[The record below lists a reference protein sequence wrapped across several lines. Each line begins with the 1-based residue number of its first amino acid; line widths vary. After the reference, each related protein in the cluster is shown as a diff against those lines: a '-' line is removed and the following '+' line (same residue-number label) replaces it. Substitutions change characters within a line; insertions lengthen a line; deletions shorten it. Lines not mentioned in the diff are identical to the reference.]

1 MIDLNM
7 IDLNVYWVLLI
18 VASLVLG
25 FGTQIYIKSRYKKW
39 GKVANTL
46 GYTGGQAARKMLD
59 ANGLYH
65 VAIDVTSGTL
75 TDHFNPKTN
84 TVSLSEQVYYN
95 RSVSALASACHE
107 CGHAVQYARSYV
119 PATLRSAMILPINI
133 ASSVWMFVLI
143 AGIFMSLA
151 GLIWAAIGLYAITI
165 IFQLVTLPV
174 EFNASSRAMEYIN
187 SFGIVQQAES
197 KGARSVLSAASLTYV
212 AAALVSLMQLLYL
225 VGLARR

>member
-1 MIDLNM
+1 MFV
-7 IDLNVYWVLLI
+7 DLNVYWVLLI
-18 VASLVLG
+18 VISLVLG
-25 FGTQIYIKSRYKKW
+25 FGTQVYIKSRFKKW

-65 VAIDVTSGTL
+65 VAIDVTSGSL
-75 TDHFNPKTN
+75 TDHFDPKTN

-95 RSVSALASACHE
+95 RSVSALAIACHE

-119 PATLRSAMILPINI
+119 PATVRSALVLPINI
-133 ASSVWMFVLI
+133 ASSAWMFVLI
-143 AGIFMSLA
+143 AGVIMSML

-187 SFGIVQQAES
+187 SFGFIQTSES
-197 KGARSVLSAASLTYV
+197 KGARSVLRAAALTYV
-212 AAALVSLMQLLYL
+212 AAALISLMQLVYL
-225 VGLARR
+225 LGFARR